1 MHAALAVNIPNYASA
16 VVTAARNCRRA
27 EASTVKHPC
36 PGRGNGGSVVNM
48 LLAALRD
55 MQWRRR
61 RLIIAIISTG
71 LVFAMT
77 LVLTGL
83 ANGFRVEAQRTVDS
97 MGVDAFVVRAGAA
110 GPFLGSTPFA
120 QVDLARVAA
129 APGVV
134 AAAPLATAAST
145 IREGTSAR
153 NATAF
158 GAPAHGPGMPQVSEG
173 QVPATPDEVAAS
185 STLGKHLGEDLQVGA
200 RTLRIVGIVPNSTAL
215 AKMPNIFLTTEG
227 VQQLAYNGQPM
238 ITSIGIIGTPRQ
250 LPEGYQTVDRA
261 AGVNDLLRPLKV
273 AVGAITIVAFL
284 LWIVAVLIVG
294 SLVYLSALER
304 LRDFAVFKAIGVP
317 TRSILAGLA
326 LQAVVVA
333 LLAAALGVVLAQ
345 LLAPLFPMIVVVP
358 TRAYLALPVIA
369 IAIGLLASVAGLR
382 RAVAVD
388 PALAFGGP

>member
-1 MHAALAVNIPNYASA
+1 
-16 VVTAARNCRRA
+16 
-27 EASTVKHPC
+27 
-36 PGRGNGGSVVNM
+36 M

-55 MQWRRR
+55 MQWRSR
-61 RLIIAIISTG
+61 RLVIAIISTG

-83 ANGFRVEAQRTVDS
+83 ANGFRVEAERTVDS
-97 MGVDAFVVRAGAA
+97 MGVDAFVVKAGAA
-110 GPFLGSTPFA
+110 GPFLGATPFA
-120 QVDLARVAA
+120 QVDVARVAA
-129 APGVV
+129 EPGVV

-158 GAPAHGPGMPQVSEG
+158 GAPPHGPGMPQVSEG
-173 QVPATPDEVAAS
+173 QAPTTPDEVEVS
-185 STLGKHLGEDLQVGA
+185 STLGKHIGEDLQVGA
-200 RTLRIVGIVPNSTAL
+200 RTLRIVGIVPNATAL
-215 AKMPNIFLTTEG
+215 AKTPCIFLTTEG
-227 VQQLAYNGQPM
+227 LQQLAYNGQPM

-250 LPEGYQTVDRA
+250 LPDGYQTVNRT

-358 TRAYLALPVIA
+358 TSAYLALPLIA
-369 IAIGLLASVAGLR
+369 IAIGLLASIAGLR

-388 PALAFGGP
+388 PALAFGSP

>member
-1 MHAALAVNIPNYASA
+1 
-16 VVTAARNCRRA
+16 
-27 EASTVKHPC
+27 
-36 PGRGNGGSVVNM
+36 M
-48 LLAALRD
+48 LSAALRD

-61 RLIIAIISTG
+61 RLVIAIFSTG

-97 MGVDAFVVRAGAA
+97 MGVDAFVVKAGAA
-110 GPFLGSTPFA
+110 GPFLGATPFA
-120 QVDLARVAA
+120 EVDLGRVAA
-129 APGVV
+129 EPGVV
-134 AAAPLATAAST
+134 AAAPLATAAT
-145 IREGTSAR
+145 AIREGTATR

-158 GAPAHGPGMPQVSEG
+158 GAPEHGPGMPRVSAGEA
-173 QVPATPDEVAAS
+173 PAAPDEVAVS
-185 STLGKHLGEDLQVGA
+185 STLGRHIGENLQVGT

-227 VQQLAYNGQPM
+227 LQQLAYNGQPM
-238 ITSIGIIGTPRQ
+238 ITSIGILGTPRG
-250 LPEGYQTVDRA
+250 LPDGYQLVDKSF
-261 AGVNDLLRPLKV
+261 GVKDLLRPLNV
-273 AVGAITIVAFL
+273 AVNAITIVALL

-317 TRSILAGLA
+317 TRAILAGLA

-333 LLAAALGVVLAQ
+333 LFAAAVGVILAQ
-345 LLAPLFPMIVVVP
+345 LLAPLFPMNVVVP
-358 TRAYLALPVIA
+358 VRAYLVLPVIA
-369 IAIGLLASVAGLR
+369 TAIGLLASLAGFR
-382 RAVAVD
+382 RAVTVD

>member
-1 MHAALAVNIPNYASA
+1 LLVAAF
-16 VVTAARNCRRA
+16 AAEKSRINPA
-27 EASTVKHPC
+27 QEGVD
-36 PGRGNGGSVVNM
+36 GGSVSVM
-48 LLAALRD
+48 LFAALRD

-61 RLIIAIISTG
+61 RLVIAIVSTG

-97 MGVDAFVVRAGAA
+97 MGVDGFVVKSGAA

-120 QVDLARVAA
+120 EVDLARVAA
-129 APGVV
+129 SPGVK
-134 AAAPLATAAST
+134 AAAPLATAAQP

-153 NATAF
+153 NSTAF

-173 QVPATPDEVAAS
+173 QAPTAPDEVAVS
-185 STLGKHLGEDLQVGA
+185 STLGRHIGEDLQVGA
-200 RTLRIVGIVPNSTAL
+200 HTLRIVGIVPNATAL
-215 AKMPNIFLTTEG
+215 AKTPSLFLTTEG
-227 VQQLAYNGQPM
+227 LQKLAYNGQPM
-238 ITSIGIIGTPRQ
+238 ITSIGIIGTPKQ
-250 LPEGYQTVDRA
+250 LPEGYQAVDRA
-261 AGVNDLLRPLKV
+261 AGVTDLMRPLKV
-273 AVGAITIVAFL
+273 ASGAITIIAFL

-326 LQAVVVA
+326 LQAVIVA
-333 LLAAALGVVLAQ
+333 LLAAALGVILAQ
-345 LLAPLFPMIVVVP
+345 LLAPVFPMIVVVP
-358 TRAYLALPVIA
+358 MSAYLVLPVIA
-369 IAIGLLASVAGLR
+369 IVIGLLASVAGLR

>member
-1 MHAALAVNIPNYASA
+1 
-16 VVTAARNCRRA
+16 
-27 EASTVKHPC
+27 
-36 PGRGNGGSVVNM
+36 M
-48 LLAALRD
+48 LFAALRD

-61 RLIIAIISTG
+61 RLVIAIISTG

-83 ANGFRVEAQRTVDS
+83 ANGFRVEAQRTVDA
-97 MGVDAFVVRAGAA
+97 MGVDSFVVKSGAA

-129 APGVV
+129 SPGVV

-158 GAPAHGPGMPQVSEG
+158 GAPTHGPGMPQVSEG
-173 QVPATPDEVAAS
+173 QTPSAPNEVSVS
-185 STLGKHLGEDLQVGA
+185 STLGKHIGEDLQVGA
-200 RTLRIVGIVPNSTAL
+200 RTLRIVGIVPNATAL
-215 AKMPNIFLTTEG
+215 AKTPCIFMTTEG
-227 VQQLAYNGQPM
+227 LQQLAYNGQPM

-250 LPEGYQTVDRA
+250 LPDGYQRVDRSV
-261 AGVNDLLRPLKV
+261 GVTDLMRPLKV
-273 AVGAITIVAFL
+273 ASGAISIVAFL

-326 LQAVVVA
+326 LQAVIVA
-333 LLAAALGVVLAQ
+333 LLAAAVGVVLAQ
-345 LLAPLFPMIVVVP
+345 LLAPIFPMIVVVP
-358 TRAYLALPVIA
+358 MRAYLALPVIA
-369 IAIGLLASVAGLR
+369 ILIGLLASVAGLR

>member
-1 MHAALAVNIPNYASA
+1 
-16 VVTAARNCRRA
+16 
-27 EASTVKHPC
+27 
-36 PGRGNGGSVVNM
+36 M

-55 MQWRRR
+55 MQWRSR
-61 RLIIAIISTG
+61 RLVIAIISTG

-83 ANGFRVEAQRTVDS
+83 ANGFRVEAERTVDS
-97 MGVDAFVVRAGAA
+97 MGVDAFVVKAGAA
-110 GPFLGSTPFA
+110 GPFLGATPFA
-120 QVDLARVAA
+120 QVDVARVAA
-129 APGVV
+129 EPGVV

-158 GAPAHGPGMPQVSEG
+158 GAPPHGPGMPQVSEG
-173 QVPATPDEVAAS
+173 QAPTTPDEVEVS
-185 STLGKHLGEDLQVGA
+185 STLGKHIGEDLQVGA
-200 RTLRIVGIVPNSTAL
+200 RTLRIVGIVPNATAL
-215 AKMPNIFLTTEG
+215 AKTPCIFLTTEG
-227 VQQLAYNGQPM
+227 LQQLAYNGQPM

-250 LPEGYQTVDRA
+250 LPDGYQTVNRT

-358 TRAYLALPVIA
+358 TSAYLALPVIA